1 MEEFSIQP
9 GPAGDRPGLAF
20 LGAGFAV
27 GPIRAL
33 DTVDLVVR
41 RGERIAIVG
50 PSGAGKTTLLRL
62 AGASMFAS
70 TGVVR
75 VLGEDPARLR
85 GAALRSLRARIGM
98 IHQQFQLVPQASVI
112 ENVLLGRVG
121 THGILRLAL
130 APMRGAERGRVAEL
144 LDRVGLG
151 PRLDERVDRLSG
163 GEQQRVAVARV
174 LWQRPEV
181 VLADEPFSS
190 VDPGRSAEVVRLL
203 LAAAE
208 DRTLVVS
215 THQIGP
221 IRNLVD
227 RFVGLRNGRVLF
239 DLPRREVT
247 EERLASLY
255 RIEGPA

>member
-1 MEEFSIQP
+1 LDGVSTPDVIDLR
-9 GPAGDRPGLAF
+9 GAVRS
-20 LGAGFAV
+20 LGGV
-27 GPIRAL
+27 RAL
-33 DTVDLVVR
+33 DGVDLTVK
-41 RGERIAIVG
+41 RGDRVAIIG

-70 TGVVR
+70 QGEVR
-75 VLGEDPARLR
+75 VLGHDPARLR
-85 GAALRSLRARIGM
+85 GGALRSLRARIGT
-98 IHQQFQLVPQASVI
+98 IHQHLHLVPQASVL

-121 THGILRLAL
+121 TERLLRLAF
-130 APMRGAERGRVAEL
+130 APLRRAERERVAGL

-174 LWQRPEV
+174 LWQQPEL

-190 VDPGRSAEVVRLL
+190 VDPERSAEVARLL
-203 LAAAE
+203 VEASE
-208 DRTLVVS
+208 GRTLVVS

-221 IRNLVD
+221 IRDLVD
-227 RFVGLRNGRVLF
+227 RFVGLRAGRVAF
-239 DLPRREVT
+239 DLPRSRLDDG
-247 EERLASLY
+247 RLAEIY